1 MTYSIYKV
9 IHLFGVFLLLVVLA
23 AMATHAESGASK
35 EEHRGRKTFL
45 VAHGSGL
52 FLILLG
58 GFGMVAK
65 LGMDQGQLVSGWIFG
80 KILIWL
86 VAGGLLTLPH
96 RRPGLARPLLFLLP
110 VLGIAAAS
118 LAIFKPF

>member
-1 MTYSIYKV
+1 MTYSVYKV
-9 IHLFGVFLLLVVLA
+9 IHLFGVFLVLVVLA

-45 VAHGSGL
+45 VAHGAGL

-65 LGMDQGQLVSGWIFG
+65 LGMDHGQLVSGWIFG
-80 KILIWL
+80 KIFIWI
-86 VAGGLLTLPH
+86 VAGGLLTLPY
-96 RRPGLARPLLFLLP
+96 RRPGLARPILFILP

>member
-1 MTYSIYKV
+1 MSYDVYKI
-9 IHLFGVFLLLVVLA
+9 IHLFGVFLVLVVLA

-35 EEHRGRKTFL
+35 EEHRGRKAFL
-45 VAHGSGL
+45 IAHGAGL

-58 GFGMVAK
+58 GFGMLARLGLGHEGFLTGWVLGK
-65 LGMDQGQLVSGWIFG
+65 LA
-80 KILIWL
+80 IWL
-86 VAGGLLTLPH
+86 LAGGLLTLPY

>member
-1 MTYSIYKV
+1 MTYSVYKV
-9 IHLFGVFLLLVVLA
+9 IHLFGVFLVLVVLA

-45 VAHGSGL
+45 VAHGAGL

>member
-1 MTYSIYKV
+1 MTYSVYKV
-9 IHLFGVFLLLVVLA
+9 IHLFGVFLVLVVLA
-23 AMATHAESGASK
+23 AMVTHAESGASK

-45 VAHGSGL
+45 VAHGAGL

-65 LGMDQGQLVSGWIFG
+65 LGMDHGQLVSGWIFG
-80 KILIWL
+80 KIFIWI
-86 VAGGLLTLPH
+86 VAGGLLTLPY
-96 RRPGLARPLLFLLP
+96 RRPGLARPILFILP